1 MYQKWNIIIFMNTNI
16 SQWLE
21 AKTGDTKRQMAL
33 KLGHTPSTFNRNIE
47 TAEVIIAVCR
57 AYNLNPVDGL
67 IAAGIVK
74 AEEVNE
80 AAAESGLTTAP
91 ETALLEEV
99 LRRAAGREN
108 IENVRKLQ
116 LVDDDPDYSKMSVAD
131 ARNYGLAAKEA
142 DPHIGPD
149 DSPHEP

>member
-1 MYQKWNIIIFMNTNI
+1 MNTNI

-21 AKTGDTKRQMAL
+21 AKTGDTKRQMAI

-57 AYNLNPVDGL
+57 AYNLNPVEGL
-67 IAAGIVK
+67 IAAGIIE

-80 AAAESGLTTAP
+80 AAAEVGLKAVP
-91 ETALLEEV
+91 ETTLLEEV

-108 IENVRKLQ
+108 IDNVRKLQ
-116 LVDDDPDYSKMSVAD
+116 LVDEDPDYSNMSAED

-142 DPHIGPD
+142 DPNIGPE